1 MGDGTGAAA
10 PPALC
15 SEAGLLRAERRLQ
28 NSSRILAERRDALFM

>member
-15 SEAGLLRAERRLQ
+15 SEAGLLKRRLQ